1 VNSVVEILTVS
12 QFPIVFTILREYNR
26 AVTRLWTPRDLLT
39 CRWLLA
45 VANTRKCGSERI
57 SKSKMRNIS
66 QFNFAFRLGTC
77 SVKPVSSFSVKVVS
91 AKYEVTQITDV
102 TILIV
107 NVCDLTVQPWA
118 WIQFQMFQEVV
129 FPAYIL
135 SRPMQSWDLRLLC
148 RRCPRWQSGG
158 RKTGKARRSK
168 GET

>member
-1 VNSVVEILTVS
+1 MDPARFANMS
-12 QFPIVFTILREYNR
+12 
-26 AVTRLWTPRDLLT
+26 
-39 CRWLLA
+39 LA
-45 VANTRKCGSERI
+45 VGGSERI

-118 WIQFQMFQEVV
+118 
-129 FPAYIL
+129 
-135 SRPMQSWDLRLLC
+135 
-148 RRCPRWQSGG
+148 
-158 RKTGKARRSK
+158 
-168 GET
+168 